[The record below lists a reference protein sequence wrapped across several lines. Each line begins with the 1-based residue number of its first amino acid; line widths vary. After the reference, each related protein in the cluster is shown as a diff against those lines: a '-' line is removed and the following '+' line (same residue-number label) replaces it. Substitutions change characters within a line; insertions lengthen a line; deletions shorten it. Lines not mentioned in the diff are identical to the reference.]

1 MFGGFT
7 FPVLAN
13 IFGRRRIL
21 LFGLSLGGLSILL
34 ASLCDSLLS
43 LYSLFFVAGFGLS
56 GYETVVYTY
65 ITEISAL
72 RFRSI
77 ASSLL
82 IVIWSS
88 SMLIYPFIVDIL
100 KSWRSLM
107 MWSIAVPL
115 LVTAFLDYLY
125 FVESPRWLAS
135 KF

>member
-7 FPVLAN
+7 FPILAN

-21 LFGLSLGGLSILL
+21 LFGMILGGASIFVG
-34 ASLCDSLLS
+34 SLCSNLMS
-43 LYSLFFVAGFGLS
+43 LYGLFFIAGFGLS

-82 IVIWSS
+82 VVIWSS
-88 SMLIYPFIVDIL
+88 SMLIYPFIVAIL
-100 KSWRSLM
+100 KSWRLLM
-107 MWSIAVPL
+107 MWSIGIPL
-115 LVTAFLDYLY
+115 LITVILEYFY
-125 FVESPRWLAS
+125 FVESPRWLIS
-135 KF
+135 K

>member
-7 FPVLAN
+7 FPILAN
-13 IFGRRRIL
+13 IFGRRKIL
-21 LFGLSLGGLSILL
+21 LFGMILGSVSI
-34 ASLCDSLLS
+34 SIGSFCDSLLS
-43 LYSLFFVAGFGLS
+43 LYALFFIAGFGLS
-56 GYETVVYTY
+56 GYETVVYVY

-100 KSWRSLM
+100 
-107 MWSIAVPL
+107 
-115 LVTAFLDYLY
+115 
-125 FVESPRWLAS
+125 
-135 KF
+135 